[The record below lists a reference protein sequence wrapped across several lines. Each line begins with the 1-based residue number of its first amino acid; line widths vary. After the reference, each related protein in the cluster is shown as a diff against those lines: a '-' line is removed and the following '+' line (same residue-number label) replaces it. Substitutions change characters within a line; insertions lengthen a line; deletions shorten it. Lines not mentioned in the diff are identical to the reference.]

1 MPLLVALDGLLN
13 RSMRGMFDG
22 DTPLALDPGS
32 TRGLVVDL
40 SGIADDGTAL
50 PLVMVAATAW
60 LRELL
65 RADWGPVRK
74 IQIFDEAWLVM
85 GNQAIVA
92 YLQDTWK
99 LGRAYGFANLAVLH
113 RPSDLAAQTDAG
125 SAAGAMATGLL
136 SDTDTIVS
144 YAQNPDELATHG
156 DLLGWSPG
164 ERAVIAKLQRGE
176 SLWAIGE
183 RHRALL
189 AHFVNDGTEAVLCD
203 TDHNFTN
210 RSQP

>member
-1 MPLLVALDGLLN
+1 
-13 RSMRGMFDG
+13 
-22 DTPLALDPGS
+22 
-32 TRGLVVDL
+32 
-40 SGIADDGTAL
+40 
-50 PLVMVAATAW
+50 MVAVTAW

-65 RADWGPVRK
+65 RADWGTVRK
-74 IQIFDEAWLVM
+74 IQVFDEAWLVM
-85 GNQAIVA
+85 KNQAIVR

-99 LGRAYGFANLAVLH
+99 LGRAHGFANIAILH

-125 SAAGAMATGLL
+125 SAAGAMARGLL

-144 YAQNPDELATHG
+144 YSQNTDELTTHG

-164 ERAVIAKLQRGE
+164 EQAVISKLHRGE

-189 AHFVNDGTEAVLCD
+189 AHFLNEGTETTLCD
-203 TDHNFTN
+203 TDTRLRGGDHGAP
-210 RSQP
+210 RP